1 MITRLSL
8 IFITLFFTLLPIF
21 SQTKEEVKVELKF
34 SIDTRF
40 GLAKGLFRKSSLLI
54 KDRKQGTGIVEIDVA
69 SIDTNNS
76 MRDNHLRDEDFFSVQ
91 KFPKAEFEIL
101 SLTESSADTVSG
113 NGKLTLKGIS
123 KEYTFQA
130 TVSKTADSEKYTG
143 TIKINRRDYGM
154 VYQSLIN
161 PIEDIANLEFT
172 VTLPLKK

>member
-1 MITRLSL
+1 
-8 IFITLFFTLLPIF
+8 
-21 SQTKEEVKVELKF
+21 
-34 SIDTRF
+34 
-40 GLAKGLFRKSSLLI
+40 
-54 KDRKQGTGIVEIDVA
+54 
-69 SIDTNNS
+69 

>member
-113 NGKLTLKGIS
+113 NGKLLAIALDPFTMPLLPLAIPLLPERKDKFSKSLKVKLLALNVSRSSIKATS
-123 KEYTFQA
+123 RSN
-130 TVSKTADSEKYTG
+130 TVS
-143 TIKINRRDYGM
+143 
-154 VYQSLIN
+154 
-161 PIEDIANLEFT
+161 
-172 VTLPLKK
+172 

>member
-123 KEYTFQA
+123 KEYTFQ
-130 TVSKTADSEKYTG
+130 G